1 MIGSNVDHIRS
12 SLRAEEICRY
22 TISQLNAFYPD
33 ERKIEI
39 DDVMPAVP
47 EVMRRL
53 QHCFSYIENKYFF
66 DGHRAVFNHLHSD
79 QYAMW
84 LYLLSNELFLQGAES
99 NICSK
104 LFLLNKQLN
113 ACDIF
118 YEVNLPAIFLLV
130 HPLGTVLGRG
140 EYSDFFV
147 AYQRC
152 GIGSNNDVYPTLGKY
167 LTMRPGSSI
176 LGASTIGDNCQIG
189 AESLVIDSDI
199 QENSLVFG
207 NPSSQKLR
215 QNHHNYP
222 LWRKT

>member
-1 MIGSNVDHIRS
+1 MIDSDVEHIRT
-12 SLRAEEICRY
+12 SLRGKELVKY
-22 TISQLNAFYPD
+22 TIAQLNTFYPD
-33 ERKIEI
+33 ERIIVI

-47 EVMRRL
+47 EAMRRL
-53 QHCFSYIENKYFF
+53 HHCFSYIENKYFF
-66 DGHRAVFNHLHSD
+66 DGRRAVFNHLHSD

-99 NICSK
+99 SICTK

-118 YEVNLPAIFLLV
+118 YEVSLPAVFLLV

-140 EYSDFFV
+140 VYSDFFV

-152 GIGSNNDVYPTLGKY
+152 GIGSNNGIYPTLGRY

-176 LGASTIGDNCQIG
+176 LGASRIGENCHIG

-199 QENSLVFG
+199 QDNSLVFG

-215 QNHHNYP
+215 QNNHHYS
-222 LWRKT
+222 LWRKG

>member
-1 MIGSNVDHIRS
+1 MIGSNVDHVRS
-12 SLRAEEICRY
+12 SLRAEELCRY

-66 DGHRAVFNHLHSD
+66 DGYSAVFNHLHSD

-104 LFLLNKQLN
+104 LFLLNKQLH

-118 YEVNLPAIFLLV
+118 YEVSLPSVFLLV

-140 EYSDFFV
+140 NYSDFFV

-152 GIGSNNDVYPTLGKY
+152 GIGSNHNVYPTMGKY

-176 LGASTIGDNCQIG
+176 LGRSIVGENCQI
-189 AESLVIDSDI
+189 AADALLIDRDLDDNTLI
-199 QENSLVFG
+199 LG
-207 NPSSQKLR
+207 NPSSYKFRANLT
-215 QNHHNYP
+215 HYP
-222 LWRKT
+222 LWRTG